1 MLPSSWLSYGNTTPK
16 ELTPFLN
23 QSKLV
28 SMEIDKSHPQAKYVE
43 IFIICKSNICYSL
56 LLFKFNDLFV
66 FLLGWP
72 WINSMK
78 FSNYDISF

>member
-43 IFIICKSNICYSL
+43 IFVICLSNVYFSF
-56 LLFKFNDLFV
+56 LFKFNNFFIRMALDKLNEV
-66 FLLGWP
+66 LRL
-72 WINSMK
+72 
-78 FSNYDISF
+78 

>member
-1 MLPSSWLSYGNTTPK
+1 MLPNSWLSYGNTTPK

-43 IFIICKSNICYSL
+43 IFVIFQIECFNL
-56 LLFKFNDLFV
+56 FLFFKFNNLF
-66 FLLGWP
+66 FYF
-72 WINSMK
+72 I
-78 FSNYDISF
+78 

>member
-43 IFIICKSNICYSL
+43 IFVICLSNVYFSF
-56 LLFKFNDLFV
+56 LFKFKHF
-66 FLLGWP
+66 F
-72 WINSMK
+72 
-78 FSNYDISF
+78 Y